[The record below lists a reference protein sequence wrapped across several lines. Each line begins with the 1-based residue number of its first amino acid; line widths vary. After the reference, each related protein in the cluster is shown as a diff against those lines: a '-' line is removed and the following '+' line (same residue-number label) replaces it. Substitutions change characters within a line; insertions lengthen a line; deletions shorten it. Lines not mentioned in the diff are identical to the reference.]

1 MYGGIPKEGD
11 VDNELTKK
19 LRHGYFAS
27 VSYMDAQMGRVMQAL
42 NEMDLRENTMVVLM
56 SMAQID
62 SEINIEQQFFNDFP
76 KAMIIESEGGW
87 RKAGAH
93 PIASVCDALN
103 ETGRNF
109 FREQREKYG
118 KVNFLKWSDWKR
130 NSTKGNNEASIV
142 TIEET
147 IPSFAVQ
154 KYEVKWAN
162 E

>member
-1 MYGGIPKEGD
+1 MPQLFKANGYKTASIGKVYHSTTDDAENWSTHI
-11 VDNELTKK
+11 KK
-19 LRHGYFAS
+19 LDNFYVIDGNKEKRFAYEAGE
-27 VSYMDAQMGRVMQAL
+27 VED
-42 NEMDLRENTMVVLM
+42 
-56 SMAQID
+56 
-62 SEINIEQQFFNDFP
+62 DFP